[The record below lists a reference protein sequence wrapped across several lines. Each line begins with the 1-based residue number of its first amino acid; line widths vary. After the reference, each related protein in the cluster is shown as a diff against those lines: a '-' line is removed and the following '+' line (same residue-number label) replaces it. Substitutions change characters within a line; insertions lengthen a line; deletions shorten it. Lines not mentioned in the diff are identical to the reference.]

1 MTPAVRY
8 RPARACGLLLIASAC
23 AGGSPIGDT
32 TANSS
37 TSTTSTTTTTT
48 TASATTSA
56 APTTSS
62 STSTTSDTSTSE
74 ATSTTEVATTAI
86 TTGPGECAPVTSET
100 FTLAQDVL
108 LACGAMAA
116 VDVFDVPLRHRG
128 PAVARA
134 TLTIEHTQSVPEIHF
149 WNATVLVGESQ
160 YGFGIGDDLCSGYQP
175 VTRQNL
181 GYGVLT
187 EASDR
192 VKVPMYQ
199 GSAPCTDGALAV
211 RTGSTLTVWYA
222 DPTPGCERVAYTSW
236 YATQGFEA
244 TYVWQTMMSPILALA
259 IDTPPGTQ
267 ALLMSVVE
275 GSPDKNP
282 NAVCGAETQTLVSQ
296 LRDGGA
302 VLHQAEMLL
311 PASGGQG
318 HLVLA
323 NEALLPG
330 AGPHAVDLAVGANVF
345 DSAVRT
351 GGCCGDAAL
360 FAVFVPE

>member
-1 MTPAVRY
+1 VTT
-8 RPARACGLLLIASAC
+8 
-23 AGGSPIGDT
+23 GD
-32 TANSS
+32 A
-37 TSTTSTTTTTT
+37 
-48 TASATTSA
+48 
-56 APTTSS
+56 
-62 STSTTSDTSTSE
+62 
-74 ATSTTEVATTAI
+74 TAI
-86 TTGPGECAPVTSET
+86 TGTTDAGGCAPVTNET
-100 FTLAQDVL
+100 FTLAADVL
-108 LACGAMAA
+108 LKCGAMAA
-116 VDVFDVPLRHRG
+116 ADVFDVQPAHRG

-134 TLTIEHTQSVPEIHF
+134 TLTIEHTQSVPDIHF

-175 VTRQNL
+175 VSKQNL

-187 EASDR
+187 DAASR
-192 VKVPMYQ
+192 VRVPMYQ
-199 GSAPCTDGALAV
+199 GSAPCTDGALVV
-211 RTGSTLTVWYA
+211 RAGSTLTLWYA
-222 DPTPGCERVAYTSW
+222 DPTPGCERVQYTSW
-236 YATQGFEA
+236 YATHGYEA

-345 DSAVRT
+345 DSPVRT

>member
-1 MTPAVRY
+1 M
-8 RPARACGLLLIASAC
+8 
-23 AGGSPIGDT
+23 
-32 TANSS
+32 
-37 TSTTSTTTTTT
+37 
-48 TASATTSA
+48 
-56 APTTSS
+56 
-62 STSTTSDTSTSE
+62 
-74 ATSTTEVATTAI
+74 
-86 TTGPGECAPVTSET
+86 TSET
-100 FTLAQDVL
+100 FTLTQDVL

-149 WNATVLVGESQ
+149 WNATVLVGESE

-175 VTRQNL
+175 VTKQNL
-181 GYGVLT
+181 GYGLLT
-187 EASDR
+187 DASDR

-211 RTGSTLTVWYA
+211 RAGSTLTVWYA

-244 TYVWQTMMSPILALA
+244 TYVWQTMMSPILALP

-275 GSPDKNP
+275 GSPDTNP

-330 AGPHAVDLAVGANVF
+330 AGPHAIDLAVGANVF

>member
-1 MTPAVRY
+1 
-8 RPARACGLLLIASAC
+8 
-23 AGGSPIGDT
+23 
-32 TANSS
+32 
-37 TSTTSTTTTTT
+37 
-48 TASATTSA
+48 
-56 APTTSS
+56 
-62 STSTTSDTSTSE
+62 
-74 ATSTTEVATTAI
+74 
-86 TTGPGECAPVTSET
+86 CAPVTSET
-100 FTLAQDVL
+100 FTLTQDVL

-149 WNATVLVGESQ
+149 WNATVLVGESE

-175 VTRQNL
+175 VTKQNL
-181 GYGVLT
+181 GYGLLT
-187 EASDR
+187 DASDR

-211 RTGSTLTVWYA
+211 RAGSTLTVWYA

-244 TYVWQTMMSPILALA
+244 TYVWQTMMSPILALP

-275 GSPDKNP
+275 GSPDTNP

-330 AGPHAVDLAVGANVF
+330 AGPHAIDLAVGANVF